1 MVAEPMRI
9 QPRQQLL
16 EIWRATSRTSFENGE
31 WQWGGRDR
39 SNSIS
44 DAEQLLCLLA
54 PATEVAAFRLDRPDQ
69 TAEDILEALR
79 DLGDSVEIPRLII
92 RLLTEY
98 MQRYTDESGTPVFSG
113 ESYFVPPGPADP
125 PAEQQLSLDMVDSFS
140 TSVTLTLATIGFIR
154 VFRTVVRRED
164 ILADIAALESM
175 ASTRLT
181 AAIIGLLRSFGI
193 YVFDA
198 DSDEGQRLCRTV
210 NQAGLPE
217 RRVVEDLREALREIR
232 AGLRDVT
239 IGVAPVQGLEN
250 PNRLFECGWSWG
262 ITKGAPQIDT
272 IEEVGKQRDGVAL
285 AAPYLYFTVLA
296 LDGIEDLFSERT
308 RILGL
313 LNDEQVR
320 LARLLQQRWDL
331 TQQYW
336 STIASFGEGRWPLED
351 IPWQTTDGRES
362 DYFSLLVTSV
372 MVQDLPGRRASTAE
386 LSRVGLILTELA
398 NRARITRRP
407 FEDDPAV
414 KLHSPG
420 VAFELDGTEER
431 GGSRLSWMA
440 SDFAP
445 LLLRRAMRIASMLRD
460 TEVRARLLGLAD
472 QVWDH
477 LVTRRINEGL
487 ARDLWDQPAGVF
499 PGRAELYKLPSWY
512 YTARVVQCLVTAAN
526 MVNNRPLP
534 SELLS
539 GLAKDLL
546 SEAEHLF
553 DQELLRGST
562 EAGPAMRATLQEVQT
577 NLRRARTII
586 SDRPGSAMVR
596 ASEALLVLDRL
607 AAARQDVGGVS

>member
-1 MVAEPMRI
+1 MRI

-69 TAEDILEALR
+69 TAEDILNSLHT
-79 DLGDSVEIPRLII
+79 LGDSVEIPRLIV
-92 RLLTEY
+92 RQLTEY
-98 MQRYTDESGTPVFSG
+98 MRRYTDESGTPIFSG
-113 ESYFVPPGPADP
+113 ESYFVSPDHEQPPT
-125 PAEQQLSLDMVDSFS
+125 EQQLALDMVDSFS
-140 TSVTLTLATIGFIR
+140 TSVTLTLATIGFVR
-154 VFRTVVRRED
+154 VFRGVVRRED
-164 ILADIAALESM
+164 ILADLASLEAM

-198 DSDEGQRLCRTV
+198 DSEEGQRLCRTV

-239 IGVAPVQGLEN
+239 IGVAPVEGLEN

-262 ITKGAPQIDT
+262 ITKGAPQIET
-272 IEEVGKQRDGVAL
+272 VEKIGEQRAGVAQ

-372 MVQDLPGRRASTAE
+372 MVQDLPGRRASDAE
-386 LSRVGLILTELA
+386 LSRVGQILEELA
-398 NRARITRRP
+398 NRSRITRRP

-414 KLHSPG
+414 RLHSPG
-420 VAFELDGTEER
+420 VEFELEGTEEP
-431 GGSRLSWMA
+431 GGHRLSWVA

-460 TEVRARLLGLAD
+460 TEARARLLVLAD
-472 QVWDH
+472 RVWDH
-477 LVTRRINEGL
+477 LVSRRIKDGTGS
-487 ARDLWDQPAGVF
+487 DLWDQPSGAF
-499 PGRAELYKLPSWY
+499 PGRGEKFKLPSWY
-512 YTARVVQCLVTAAN
+512 YTARVVQCLVTAGN
-526 MVNNRPLP
+526 MVSDRPLP
-534 SELLS
+534 SDLVT

-562 EAGPAMRATLQEVQT
+562 EAGPAMRAALQEVQT
-577 NLRRARTII
+577 NLTRARTII
-586 SDRPGSAMVR
+586 FDRPGSAMVR
-596 ASEALLVLDRL
+596 ASEALLALDRL
-607 AAARQDVGGVS
+607 AAARQDVGGAG

>member
-1 MVAEPMRI
+1 MRI

-16 EIWRATSRTSFENGE
+16 EIWRATGRTSTETGT

-54 PATEVAAFRLDRPDQ
+54 PATEVSAFRLDRPDQ

-92 RLLTEY
+92 RLLTDY
-98 MQRYTDESGTPVFSG
+98 MVRYTDESGTPIFSG
-113 ESYFVPPGPADP
+113 DSYFFSADP
-125 PAEQQLSLDMVDSFS
+125 DGEPAEQQRALDVVDSFS
-140 TSVTLTLATIGFIR
+140 TSVTLTLATVGFVR
-154 VFRTVVRRED
+154 VFRAVVRRED
-164 ILADIAALESM
+164 ILSELASLEAM

-181 AAIIGLLRSFGI
+181 AAIIGLLRSFSI

-198 DSDEGQRLCRTV
+198 DSEEGLRLCRTV
-210 NQAGLPE
+210 NQDGLPQ
-217 RRVVEDLREALREIR
+217 RVVVEKLREALREIR

-239 IGVAPVQGLEN
+239 IGVADVDDLEN
-250 PNRLFECGWSWG
+250 PNRLFACGWSWG
-262 ITKGAPQIDT
+262 VAEGAPQIETTED
-272 IEEVGKQRDGVAL
+272 VGKQHDGVAL

-313 LNDEQVR
+313 LTDEQQR
-320 LARLLQQRWDL
+320 LARLLQLRWDL
-331 TQQYW
+331 TQSYW

-372 MVQDLPGRRASTAE
+372 MVQDLPGRRASDAE
-386 LSRVGLILTELA
+386 LSRVGNILTELA
-398 NRARITRRP
+398 TRARISRRP
-407 FEDDPAV
+407 FEDDVAV
-414 KLHSPG
+414 RLHSPG
-420 VAFELDGTEER
+420 VEFELEGTEER
-431 GGSRLSWMA
+431 GGPRLSWVA

-445 LLLRRAMRIASMLRD
+445 LLLKRVMRIATMLRD
-460 TEVRARLLGLAD
+460 TEARGRLLGLAD

-477 LVTRRINEGL
+477 LVTRRIKEGT
-487 ARDLWDQPAGVF
+487 ARDLWDQPDGAF
-499 PGRAELYKLPSWY
+499 PGHADHYELPSWY
-512 YTARVVQCLVTAAN
+512 FTSRVVQCLVTAAN
-526 MVNNRPLP
+526 VVSGRPLP
-534 SELLS
+534 SNLLTEVAD
-539 GLAKDLL
+539 GLLG
-546 SEAEHLF
+546 EAEHLF
-553 DQELLRGST
+553 DQELLRGSA

-577 NLRRARTII
+577 NLRRARSII

-607 AAARQDVGGVS
+607 AAARQDLGGAN

>member
-1 MVAEPMRI
+1 MRI

-16 EIWRATSRTSFENGE
+16 EIWRATSRTSLENGE

-79 DLGDSVEIPRLII
+79 DLGDSVEIPRRII
-92 RLLTEY
+92 RVLTEY
-98 MQRYTDESGTPVFSG
+98 MQRYTDSSGTPIFSG
-113 ESYFVPPGPADP
+113 DSYFAAPDAAHPPTRD
-125 PAEQQLSLDMVDSFS
+125 QLALDMVDSFS
-140 TSVTLTLATIGFIR
+140 TSVTLTLATIGFVR
-154 VFRTVVRRED
+154 VFRTVVTRED
-164 ILADIAALESM
+164 ILVEIAALESM

-181 AAIIGLLRSFGI
+181 AAIIGLLRSFSVF
-193 YVFDA
+193 VFDA
-198 DSDEGQRLCRTV
+198 DSEEGRRLCRTV

-217 RRVVEDLREALREIR
+217 RRVVDEVREALREIR

-239 IGVAPVQGLEN
+239 IGLAPVAGLEN

-262 ITKGAPQIDT
+262 VTKDAPEIDT
-272 IEEVGKQRDGVAL
+272 VEKVGEQRRGVAQ

-336 STIASFGEGRWPLED
+336 SIIASFGEGRWPLED
-351 IPWQTTDGRES
+351 LPWQTTDGRES

-372 MVQDLPGRRASTAE
+372 MVQDLPGRRASTAD
-386 LSRVGLILTELA
+386 LDRVGLILTELA

-414 KLHSPG
+414 HMHSPG
-420 VAFELDGTEER
+420 VEFELVGTEEP
-431 GGSRLSWMA
+431 GGPRLSWVC

-445 LLLRRAMRIASMLRD
+445 LLLRRATRIASMLRD
-460 TEVRARLLGLAD
+460 TESRARLLGLAD

-477 LVTRRINEGL
+477 LVSRRIKEGT
-487 ARDLWDQPAGVF
+487 ARDLWDQPSGAF
-499 PGRAELYKLPSWY
+499 PASQEHYKLASWY
-512 YTARVVQCLVTAAN
+512 FTARVVQCLVTAAN
-526 MVNNRPLP
+526 MVSNRPLP
-534 SELLS
+534 SELLARI
-539 GLAKDLL
+539 AKDLL

-553 DQELLRGST
+553 DQELLHGST
-562 EAGPAMRATLQEVQT
+562 EAGPAMRATLQEVRT
-577 NLRRARTII
+577 NLRRAGSII
-586 SDRPGSAMVR
+586 FDRPGSALVR
-596 ASEALLVLDRL
+596 TQEALLVLDRL
-607 AAARQDVGGVS
+607 AAARQDVGGAS

>member
-1 MVAEPMRI
+1 MRI

-16 EIWRATSRTSFENGE
+16 EIWRAIARTSFEDNQ

-69 TAEDILEALR
+69 TAEDILDSLR
-79 DLGDSVEIPRLII
+79 ELGDSVEIPRLII
-92 RLLTEY
+92 RLLTDY
-98 MQRYTDESGTPVFSG
+98 MKRYTDESGTPVFSG
-113 ESYFVPPGPADP
+113 ESYFVVPESGQPPT
-125 PAEQQLSLDMVDSFS
+125 EQQLALDMVDSFS
-140 TSVTLTLATIGFIR
+140 TSVSLTLATIGFVR

-164 ILADIAALESM
+164 ILAEIAALESM

-198 DSDEGQRLCRTV
+198 DSEEGRRLCRTV

-217 RRVVEDLREALREIR
+217 RRVVDDLRDALREIR

-239 IGVAPVQGLEN
+239 IGVAPVEGLEN

-262 ITKGAPQIDT
+262 ITKGAPP
-272 IEEVGKQRDGVAL
+272 IETTANVGEQRQGVAL

-336 STIASFGEGRWPLED
+336 SIIASFGEGRWPLED

-372 MVQDLPGRRASTAE
+372 MVQDLPGRRASTAD
-386 LSRVGLILTELA
+386 LTRVGQILAELA

-414 KLHSPG
+414 LMHSPG
-420 VAFELDGTEER
+420 VVFELDGTEEL
-431 GGSRLSWMA
+431 GGPRLSWVA

-445 LLLRRAMRIASMLRD
+445 LLLRRATRIASMLGD
-460 TEVRARLLGLAD
+460 PEARSSLLQLAD

-477 LVTRRINEGL
+477 LVTRRIKDGT
-487 ARDLWDQPAGVF
+487 ARDLWDQPSGAF
-499 PGRAELYKLPSWY
+499 PGRAENYKLPSWY
-512 YTARVVQCLVTAAN
+512 YTSRVVQCLVAAAN
-526 MVNNRPLP
+526 MVSDRPLP
-534 SELLS
+534 SELLT
-539 GLAKDLL
+539 GLARDLL

-562 EAGPAMRATLQEVQT
+562 EGGPAMRATLQEVQT
-577 NLRRARTII
+577 NLQRARTIM

-607 AAARQDVGGVS
+607 AAARQDVGAS

>member
-1 MVAEPMRI
+1 MKI

-16 EIWRATSRTSFENGE
+16 EIWRATTRTSIQNGE

-69 TAEDILEALR
+69 TAEDVLGALR
-79 DLGDSVEIPRLII
+79 DFGDSVEIPRRIV

-113 ESYFVPPGPADP
+113 GSYFVAPDPARPPTK
-125 PAEQQLSLDMVDSFS
+125 EQLALDMVDSFS
-140 TSVTLTLATIGFIR
+140 ASVTLTLATIGFVR
-154 VFRTVVRRED
+154 VFRTVVRRDD
-164 ILADIAALESM
+164 ILAELAALESM

-181 AAIIGLLRSFGI
+181 AAIIGLLRSFSI
-193 YVFDA
+193 FVFDA
-198 DSDEGQRLCRTV
+198 DSDEGRRLCRTV

-217 RRVVEDLREALREIR
+217 RRVLDELRESLREIR

-239 IGVAPVQGLEN
+239 IGVRRVEGLEN

-262 ITKGAPQIDT
+262 ITKGAPQVETVEKIG
-272 IEEVGKQRDGVAL
+272 EQREGVAQ

-320 LARLLQQRWDL
+320 LSRLLQQRWDL

-336 STIASFGEGRWPLED
+336 STIASFGTGRWPLED
-351 IPWQTTDGRES
+351 LPWQTTDGRES

-372 MVQDLPGRRASTAE
+372 MVQDLPGRRASTAD
-386 LSRVGLILTELA
+386 LGRVGLVLNELA

-407 FEDDPAV
+407 FEKDPAV
-414 KLHSPG
+414 AMHSPG
-420 VAFELDGTEER
+420 VAFELEGTEEL
-431 GGSRLSWMA
+431 GGPRLSWRA

-445 LLLRRAMRIASMLRD
+445 LLLRRATRIASLLPD
-460 TEVRARLLGLAD
+460 TEARSRLLGLAD
-472 QVWDH
+472 QIWDH
-477 LVTRRINEGL
+477 LVSRRIREGT
-487 ARDLWDQPAGVF
+487 ARDLWDQPSGAFAGV
-499 PGRAELYKLPSWY
+499 AEHYQQASWY
-512 YTARVVQCLVTAAN
+512 YTSRVVQCLVTAAN
-526 MVNNRPLP
+526 IVGNRPLP

-539 GLAKDLL
+539 GIAKDLL

-553 DQELLRGST
+553 DQELLGGST
-562 EAGPAMRATLQEVQT
+562 EAGPAMRGTLQEIQT

-596 ASEALLVLDRL
+596 VTEALLVLDRL
-607 AAARQDVGGVS
+607 AAAREDMGGAG

>member
-1 MVAEPMRI
+1 MRI

-16 EIWRATSRTSFENGE
+16 EIWRATARTSTENGT
-31 WQWGGRDR
+31 WQWGGRDQ

-54 PATEVAAFRLDRPDQ
+54 PATEVVEFRLDRPDQ
-69 TAEDILEALR
+69 TAEDILDALR
-79 DLGDSVEIPRLII
+79 DLGDSVEIPRLIV

-98 MQRYTDESGTPVFSG
+98 MQRYTDESGSPVFSG
-113 ESYFVPPGPADP
+113 DTYFTSTDPDQPPTA
-125 PAEQQLSLDMVDSFS
+125 QQRTLDMVDSFS
-140 TSVTLTLATIGFIR
+140 TSVTLTLATIGFVR
-154 VFRTVVRRED
+154 VFRGVVRRED
-164 ILADIAALESM
+164 ILSDLSAVEAM

-198 DSDEGQRLCRTV
+198 ESEEGRRLCRTV
-210 NQAGLPE
+210 NQEGLPQ
-217 RRVVEDLREALREIR
+217 RAVVEKLREALREIR
-232 AGLRDVT
+232 AGLRDLT
-239 IGVAPVQGLEN
+239 IGVADVDDLEN
-250 PNRLFECGWSWG
+250 PNRLFACGWSWG
-262 ITKGAPQIDT
+262 ITEGAPQIETADD
-272 IEEVGKQRDGVAL
+272 VGKQRDGVAL
-285 AAPYLYFTVLA
+285 AAPYLYFTLLA

-313 LNDEQVR
+313 LNDEQQR
-320 LARLLQQRWDL
+320 LARLLQLRWDL
-331 TQQYW
+331 TQSYW
-336 STIASFGEGRWPLED
+336 STIASFGGGRWPLED

-372 MVQDLPGRRASTAE
+372 MVQDLPGRRASDAE
-386 LSRVGLILTELA
+386 LSRVGNILTELA

-407 FEDDPAV
+407 FEDDAAV
-414 KLHSPG
+414 RLHSPG
-420 VAFELDGTEER
+420 VEFELEGTEDR
-431 GGSRLSWMA
+431 GGPRLSWVA

-460 TEVRARLLGLAD
+460 SDARGRLLGLAD

-477 LVTRRINEGL
+477 LVTRRIKEGT
-487 ARDLWDQPAGVF
+487 ARDLWDQPAGAF
-499 PGRAELYKLPSWY
+499 PGLADRYELPSWY
-512 YTARVVQCLVTAAN
+512 YTSRVVQCLVTAAN
-526 MVNNRPLP
+526 MVSGRPLP
-534 SELLS
+534 SELITN
-539 GLAKDLL
+539 LAGDLL

-577 NLRRARTII
+577 SLRRARSIM

-607 AAARQDVGGVS
+607 AAARQDVGGAN

>member
-1 MVAEPMRI
+1 MRI

-16 EIWRATSRTSFENGE
+16 EIWRATSRTSFEDGE
-31 WQWGGRDR
+31 WRWGGRDR

-54 PATEVAAFRLDRPDQ
+54 PATEVPAFRLDRPDR

-79 DLGDSVEIPRLII
+79 DLGDSVEIPRRII
-92 RLLTEY
+92 RVLTDY

-113 ESYFVPPGPADP
+113 GSYFIAPGPE
-125 PAEQQLSLDMVDSFS
+125 EQPTKEQLALDMVDSFS
-140 TSVTLTLATIGFIR
+140 TSVTLTLATIGFVR

-164 ILADIAALESM
+164 TLAQITALESM

-181 AAIIGLLRSFGI
+181 AAIIGLLRSFSI

-198 DSDEGQRLCRTV
+198 DSEEGRRLCRTV
-210 NQAGLPE
+210 NQAGQPE
-217 RRVVEDLREALREIR
+217 RRVVDDLREALREIR

-239 IGVAPVQGLEN
+239 IGLAPVEGLEN

-262 ITKGAPQIDT
+262 ITKGAPQIET
-272 IEEVGKQRDGVAL
+272 VEKVGEQRVGVAQ

-336 STIASFGEGRWPLED
+336 STIASFGEGQWPLED
-351 IPWQTTDGRES
+351 LPWQTTDGRES

-372 MVQDLPGRRASTAE
+372 MVQDLPGRRASTAD
-386 LSRVGLILTELA
+386 LSRVGRILTELA

-407 FEDDPAV
+407 FENDPAV
-414 KLHSPG
+414 RMHSPG
-420 VAFELDGTEER
+420 VEFELEGTEDP
-431 GGSRLSWMA
+431 GGPRLSWVA

-445 LLLRRAMRIASMLRD
+445 LLLRRATRIASMLRD
-460 TEVRARLLGLAD
+460 TEARAQLLGLSD
-472 QVWDH
+472 QIWDH
-477 LVTRRINEGL
+477 LVSRRVKDGA
-487 ARDLWDQPAGVF
+487 ARDLWDQPAGAF
-499 PGRAELYKLPSWY
+499 PGHAEHYKLASWY
-512 YTARVVQCLVTAAN
+512 FTARVVQCLVTAAN
-526 MVNNRPLP
+526 MVDSRPLP

-546 SEAEHLF
+546 SEAEHRF

-577 NLRRARTII
+577 NLSRANAILLD
-586 SDRPGSAMVR
+586 SPGSAMVR
-596 ASEALLVLDRL
+596 ISEALLVLDRL
-607 AAARQDVGGVS
+607 AAARQDVGGAS